1 MSRSVAVILSLILA
15 LVIGMSG
22 CNAASSPA
30 PAPTPATTTPATTTP
45 APAATPV
52 PMPTP
57 VFVNSGTSS
66 TTAELEAK
74 IKQLEAENQRLLTE
88 NQELKNKLLK
98 VKSVQ
103 SEIPNLL
110 IMATQVQNDASQ
122 LAAFLKS
129 LPTLPTPPPGL
140 DDISKVNDI
149 ITKAISLRTI
159 LKKLPPPPPLI
170 APAGWYELDKMKNEF
185 IRMTE
190 WMEDL
195 EELPAFLNIAGDLD
209 DLRSQEISHLE
220 NISVIMSNI
229 KSVLERIQK

>member
-1 MSRSVAVILSLILA
+1 MSRTRAIVLSLILT
-15 LVIGMSG
+15 LVIGLSG
-22 CNAASSPA
+22 CSSA
-30 PAPTPATTTPATTTP
+30 NQAR
-45 APAATPV
+45 PV
-52 PMPTP
+52 PAQAEAVPLPTP
-57 VFVNSGTSS
+57 VFTNSGTSS

-74 IKQLEAENQRLLTE
+74 IRQLEAENQDLS
-88 NQELKNKLLK
+88 NKLAEVSSTL
-98 VKSVQ
+98 KSVQ

-110 IMATQVQNDASQ
+110 IMATQIQNDASQ
-122 LAAFLKS
+122 LATFLKG

-220 NISVIMSNI
+220 NISGIMSNI